1 MISFRHKG
9 NFKHVENFFKKV
21 GNGNYMSGIERY
33 AQLGVDALKDATP
46 KESGK
51 TAESWYYRIKRD
63 SNSVIIEW
71 DNSNV
76 NDRVN
81 VALILQLGHG
91 TGTGGYFSGID
102 YINPALKPVF
112 EEIARNIWEEV
123 TSNA

>member
-1 MISFRHKG
+1 MLFR
-9 NFKHVENFFKKV
+9 
-21 GNGNYMSGIERY
+21 S
-33 AQLGVDALKDATP
+33 
-46 KESGK
+46 
-51 TAESWYYRIKRD
+51 RD
-63 SNSVIIEW
+63 GNSVIIEW
-71 DNSNV
+71 GNSNV